1 MSKNNQKLPDTNSS
15 FNSSLFDFP
24 SDKMSLND
32 SRIKSTRSNHKTE
45 NYFYGNISQ
54 NDKNSSDKINPIQ
67 CGTNR
72 DTLQLESLQP
82 IDNDDNDNPF
92 PLEVSMSN
100 IHNDSFNKNNPF
112 KKKKPDLIIDIDLG
126 EGQNEKLIL
135 KYDEDPQLAAHRFCQ
150 VHDLDEEVVPMLV
163 ETIIQYMGTLYKKQE
178 LHSKNTSVSSA
189 KDNGD
194 QVINEKDNGKKM
206 TGHFGEEERPNLSE
220 FENFQTNSKGLSNEN
235 SKKKFEETNINRE
248 NHKEVSISA
257 DEEKPAF
264 YVTINISE
272 DEKYEIPVFEND
284 DPVELATLFCK
295 NNDMDDSAIEYVA
308 EIIYNQLVEYQK
320 KKSIRHSKQSSM
332 KSIKQDQEEVNLTP
346 RTPKNW
352 NNQVSM
358 PVAAA
363 NSENQNPFSSTVNN
377 KYTTSHISH
386 GNYPSPFSDRGSLL
400 ENTHNQSEN
409 DNKYNK

>member
-126 EGQNEKLIL
+126 EGQNEKLIM
-135 KYDEDPQLAAHRFCQ
+135 KYYEMKHGKELTQTASNKLSQSFN
-150 VHDLDEEVVPMLV
+150 LNVV
-163 ETIIQYMGTLYKKQE
+163 
-178 LHSKNTSVSSA
+178 
-189 KDNGD
+189 
-194 QVINEKDNGKKM
+194 NGK
-206 TGHFGEEERPNLSE
+206 
-220 FENFQTNSKGLSNEN
+220 
-235 SKKKFEETNINRE
+235 
-248 NHKEVSISA
+248 
-257 DEEKPAF
+257 
-264 YVTINISE
+264 
-272 DEKYEIPVFEND
+272 
-284 DPVELATLFCK
+284 
-295 NNDMDDSAIEYVA
+295 AIT
-308 EIIYNQLVEYQK
+308 
-320 KKSIRHSKQSSM
+320 
-332 KSIKQDQEEVNLTP
+332 IKQVGLFMLNIMIIL
-346 RTPKNW
+346 
-352 NNQVSM
+352 
-358 PVAAA
+358 
-363 NSENQNPFSSTVNN
+363 
-377 KYTTSHISH
+377 I
-386 GNYPSPFSDRGSLL
+386 
-400 ENTHNQSEN
+400 
-409 DNKYNK
+409 